1 METRPIVA
9 IDTEGSVH
17 RPWSL
22 QFSVKPGEAYIIR
35 AGDDKAISCFVEW
48 LHNRKPLVVCHNA
61 LYDLGVLRSLGINI
75 PESDLTDSMVL
86 AYHLCIEPQG
96 LKALAYRH
104 CGAHQDEYQDV
115 IGNVGADKALE
126 YLLAVSAQ
134 EWPAPEPYVVLD
146 KGVPK
151 MKKPQGI
158 NRLIDRAIADLA
170 ADKRDK
176 QGNPVDLRKRWHSWD
191 DTVKACV
198 IEQMGDMPEA
208 TLDDVDPEVAQ
219 RYACRDADI
228 TLRIA
233 PILEQR
239 VKGMGLTEA
248 VRVDHAVIPM
258 IDRMQQVGIQLAPVE
273 FWNEIEQQCETQMGK
288 ARYEIYK
295 MTGAEINPAS
305 GDQVAELL
313 YGQLGLTPPRMTDS
327 GSRGSTKDEYLEA
340 LLPDAPVVEHVM
352 DYREADKIRGTYTIP
367 LRKACQ
373 AGDGRVHSNF
383 RITRVSS
390 GRLAASDPNV
400 LAIPVRSELGKQIR
414 GGFIAREGF
423 CLGDWDLNQ
432 IEMRLMAHESRDENL
447 CRAYLE
453 GHDIHVET
461 AARAFG
467 CKESQVEPY
476 QRQAGKVVGFGIIN
490 GISEKGLVVQ
500 MIKYRARKP
509 NGDAWTEDDCLQML
523 GAWFSLRPGVKRFQQ
538 DCVREAQETGLAR
551 ESISGRIRY
560 LPAVWSTI
568 PYLRGEAER
577 QSYSHR
583 IQSGAQAII
592 KRAMAVVWNE
602 LCKDPDLGVEPLLQV
617 HDELLL
623 EMPDRPEIKEYVD
636 AAMCHIMSTT
646 TQLRIPV
653 KASGGFGHSWKDAH

>member
-1 METRPIVA
+1 
-9 IDTEGSVH
+9 
-17 RPWSL
+17 
-22 QFSVKPGEAYIIR
+22 
-35 AGDDKAISCFVEW
+35 
-48 LHNRKPLVVCHNA
+48 
-61 LYDLGVLRSLGINI
+61 
-75 PESDLTDSMVL
+75 
-86 AYHLCIEPQG
+86 
-96 LKALAYRH
+96 
-104 CGAHQDEYQDV
+104 
-115 IGNVGADKALE
+115 
-126 YLLAVSAQ
+126 
-134 EWPAPEPYVVLD
+134 
-146 KGVPK
+146 
-151 MKKPQGI
+151 
-158 NRLIDRAIADLA
+158 
-170 ADKRDK
+170 
-176 QGNPVDLRKRWHSWD
+176 
-191 DTVKACV
+191 
-198 IEQMGDMPEA
+198 
-208 TLDDVDPEVAQ
+208 
-219 RYACRDADI
+219 
-228 TLRIA
+228 
-233 PILEQR
+233 
-239 VKGMGLTEA
+239 
-248 VRVDHAVIPM
+248 
-258 IDRMQQVGIQLAPVE
+258 
-273 FWNEIEQQCETQMGK
+273 
-288 ARYEIYK
+288 
-295 MTGAEINPAS
+295 
-305 GDQVAELL
+305 
-313 YGQLGLTPPRMTDS
+313 
-327 GSRGSTKDEYLEA
+327 
-340 LLPDAPVVEHVM
+340 M
-352 DYREADKIRGTYTIP
+352 DYREADKIRGTYVVP
-367 LRKACQ
+367 LRRIAATANSQ
-373 AGDGRVHSNF
+373 AVGTGSVETPMVQAADHCRSQQGNSCPQLGQGRVRCNF

-390 GRLAASDPNV
+390 GRLAASDPNL
-400 LAIPVRSELGKQIR
+400 LAIPIRSELGATIR
-414 GGFIAREGF
+414 AGFIAPDGRI
-423 CLGDWDLNQ
+423 LGDWDLNQ

-453 GHDIHVET
+453 NKDIHVET

-500 MIKYRARKP
+500 MIKYRARRP

-523 GAWFSLRPGVKRFQQ
+523 DAWFSLRPGVKRFQQ

-653 KASGGFGHSWKDAH
+653 KASGGFGHSWKEAH